1 MVSVFKAVTE
11 EDLMDVVRLLP
22 ENTALPA
29 SDKMTYLVARL
40 EHRDAFNQQDWDINE
55 RIDMVSASIQGV

>member
-1 MVSVFKAVTE
+1 MLFYYILVILQVNKYDVVSVFKAVTE

-40 EHRDAFNQQDWDINE
+40 EHRDAFN
-55 RIDMVSASIQGV
+55 